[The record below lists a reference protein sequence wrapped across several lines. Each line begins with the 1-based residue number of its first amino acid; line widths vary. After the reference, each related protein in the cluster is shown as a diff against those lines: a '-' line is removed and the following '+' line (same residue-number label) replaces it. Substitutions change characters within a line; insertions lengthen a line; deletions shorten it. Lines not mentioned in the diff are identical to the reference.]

1 MNVYYWTRIIL
12 LSYELQAA
20 IIQFI
25 YALSSCLSSMR
36 NTNILKAYCH
46 FVSHDKQLK
55 HYLTLNSL
63 LVISFSIFRH
73 SYHFVVVFCWHTTFE
88 YDFQNSFLFTIIVF
102 SLFAIAK
109 QSMFNPMFNPINA
122 GLFWGSEKLVGTYF
136 GVWPKSEILFNFAGN
151 HFS

>member
-25 YALSSCLSSMR
+25 YALSFYLIINAKCY
-36 NTNILKAYCH
+36 ILKAYCH

-63 LVISFSIFRH
+63 LVISFSIFRR

-109 QSMFNPMFNPINA
+109 QSMFNPINA
-122 GLFWGSEKLVGTYF
+122 GLFWGSEKLAGTYF
-136 GVWPKSEILFNFAGN
+136 GVWPKSEILFNLAGN